1 MEETEVG
8 EVGVDKVGDE
18 VREKLKEGMRH
29 SWERW
34 LALLTAIF
42 AVLAAIA
49 ALKSGQ
55 LANESLLLMNQAA
68 IKQTQASDQW
78 AYYQAK
84 GIKQTMRDATTDIL
98 TATQAPAETIERSR
112 KEAERLKDQ
121 QNEIQTEAKRL
132 EGEQKEL
139 QEESRHN
146 LERHHSFAYAVT
158 LLQVAIG
165 LSAIAALAQ
174 RRDVWYVALVAG
186 TIGIVF
192 FTIGFVR

>member
-1 MEETEVG
+1 MEEIEVG

-18 VREKLKEGMRH
+18 VRERVKEGMRH

-49 ALKSGQ
+49 SLKSGQ
-55 LANESLLLMNQAA
+55 LANESLLLMNQATL
-68 IKQTQASDQW
+68 KQTQASDQW

-84 GIKQTMRDATTDIL
+84 GIKQTTRDAATDIL
-98 TATQAPAETIERSR
+98 TATKAAAETVERSR
-112 KEAERLKDQ
+112 KEAERLKGEQ
-121 QNEIQTEAKRL
+121 SEIQREAHKL
-132 EGEQKEL
+132 EQERTEL
-139 QEESRHN
+139 QDESRQM

-165 LSAIAALAQ
+165 LSALAVLTGQ
-174 RRDVWYVALVAG
+174 RAVWYVALVAG
-186 TIGIVF
+186 AIGIAF
-192 FTIGFVR
+192 FTMGFVR